1 MQPPPLRSLE
11 ECCYEAYGR
20 TIEAQV
26 GGHVE
31 PWDELSELKRDAWRA
46 AVELAIDASRLPPP
60 PIVLPPAALL
70 AASLAQLQLFASD

>member
-31 PWDELSELKRDAWRA
+31 PWDELSELRRQAWRA
-46 AVELAIDASRLPPP
+46 AIALALASARLPPVP
-60 PIVLPPAALL
+60 TVLV
-70 AASLAQLQLFASD
+70 Q